1 MGPPASAVAITLCG
15 LAAYLAKQSMLFPS
29 LGPSALLFL
38 RAVSPAPKRGSLWLP
53 STRRPAMA
61 QDAVE
66 LIKSDHRTVEKL
78 FREFEEAGDRAYKTK
93 QELVGQIVE
102 ELEVHATIEEET
114 YYPAVEAKARKDGK
128 ELIAE
133 AVEEHHVVKILL
145 GELGSMSSEDEAFDA
160 KVTVLME
167 NVRHHVEEEESEL
180 LPQSEKILD
189 GDELTRLGEEM
200 AARKQQLGAG

>member
-1 MGPPASAVAITLCG
+1 MT
-15 LAAYLAKQSMLFPS
+15 
-29 LGPSALLFL
+29 
-38 RAVSPAPKRGSLWLP
+38 
-53 STRRPAMA
+53 
-61 QDAVE
+61 QDAVA
-66 LIKSDHRTVEKL
+66 LIKADHRKVEQL
-78 FREFEEAGDRAYKTK
+78 FREFEEAGDRAYTNK
-93 QELVGQIVE
+93 QELVAQIIQ

-145 GELGSMSSEDEAFDA
+145 GELRSMSSEDEAFDA

-200 AARKQQLGAG
+200 AARKRQLGAG

>member
-1 MGPPASAVAITLCG
+1 MTVEDEQNRGMQGRLIDSPMTPVAELPMGS
-15 LAAYLAKQSMLFPS
+15 
-29 LGPSALLFL
+29 
-38 RAVSPAPKRGSLWLP
+38 VSSAPKRGSLWPP

-61 QDAVE
+61 LDAVE
-66 LIKSDHRTVEKL
+66 LIKSDHRKVEQL
-78 FREFEEAGDRAYKTK
+78 FRGFEEAGDRAYKTK
-93 QELVGQIVE
+93 QELVGRIVE
-102 ELEVHATIEEET
+102 ELEVHATIEEEI

-167 NVRHHVEEEESEL
+167 NVRHHVEEEEGEL
-180 LPQSEKILD
+180 LPQSEKIL
-189 GDELTRLGEEM
+189 GTDELTRLGEQM

>member
-1 MGPPASAVAITLCG
+1 M
-15 LAAYLAKQSMLFPS
+15 AKN
-29 LGPSALLFL
+29 
-38 RAVSPAPKRGSLWLP
+38 
-53 STRRPAMA
+53 
-61 QDAVE
+61 AVE
-66 LIKSDHRTVEKL
+66 LIKADHRKVEQL
-78 FREFEEAGDRAYKTK
+78 FREYEEAGDRAYKTK

-102 ELEVHATIEEET
+102 ELEVHATLEEEI

-180 LPQSEKILD
+180 LPQSEKIL
-189 GDELTRLGEEM
+189 GTDELTRLGEQM

>member
-1 MGPPASAVAITLCG
+1 
-15 LAAYLAKQSMLFPS
+15 
-29 LGPSALLFL
+29 
-38 RAVSPAPKRGSLWLP
+38 
-53 STRRPAMA
+53 MA

-66 LIKSDHRTVEKL
+66 LIKSDHRKVEQL

-102 ELEVHATIEEET
+102 ELEVHATIEEEI

-167 NVRHHVEEEESEL
+167 NVRLHVEEEESEL
-180 LPQSEKILD
+180 LPQSEKIL
-189 GDELTRLGEEM
+189 GTDELTRLGEQM
-200 AARKQQLGAG
+200 AVRKQQLGAG

>member
-1 MGPPASAVAITLCG
+1 
-15 LAAYLAKQSMLFPS
+15 
-29 LGPSALLFL
+29 
-38 RAVSPAPKRGSLWLP
+38 
-53 STRRPAMA
+53 MA

-66 LIKSDHRTVEKL
+66 LIKSDHRKVEQL

-102 ELEVHATIEEET
+102 ELEVHAAIEEEI

-145 GELGSMSSEDEAFDA
+145 GELGSMSSGDEAFDA

-180 LPQSEKILD
+180 LPQSEKIL
-189 GDELTRLGEEM
+189 GTDELTRLGEQM